1 MLEHVGPCRYPWR
14 MSQREAPQSI
24 CRREVNTI
32 SGRVGT
38 VGSEYGFGNH
48 EARVLLL
55 VIGVVLAV
63 ALGALLLVVG
73 PAADTVTLLPGFT
86 QAQVATSLQGPT
98 NMAFAPEGRIFVT
111 EQNGALRV
119 VEENTQGTTGFS
131 PSPS

>member
-1 MLEHVGPCRYPWR
+1 M
-14 MSQREAPQSI
+14 
-24 CRREVNTI
+24 NTI

-38 VGSEYGFGNH
+38 VGLEYGFGNH

-63 ALGALLLVVG
+63 AFGALLLVG
-73 PAADTVTLLPGFT
+73 PAADTVTPLPGFT
-86 QAQVATSLQGPT
+86 QVQVATSLQGPT

-131 PSPS
+131 LSPS

>member
-1 MLEHVGPCRYPWR
+1 M
-14 MSQREAPQSI
+14 
-24 CRREVNTI
+24 
-32 SGRVGT
+32 
-38 VGSEYGFGNH
+38 
-48 EARVLLL
+48 LL

-98 NMAFAPEGRIFVT
+98 HMAFAPEGRIFVT

-119 VEENTQGTTGFS
+119 VEENPQGTTGFS

>member
-1 MLEHVGPCRYPWR
+1 
-14 MSQREAPQSI
+14 MSQREAPQYI
-24 CRREVNTI
+24 CRREENIT

-48 EARVLLL
+48 EARGLLL

-73 PAADTVTLLPGFT
+73 LAAGAVTLLPGFT
-86 QAQVATSLQGPT
+86 QAQVATGLEGPT
-98 NMAFAPEGRIFVT
+98 SMAFAPDGRIFVT

>member
-1 MLEHVGPCRYPWR
+1 M
-14 MSQREAPQSI
+14 
-24 CRREVNTI
+24 NTI

-73 PAADTVTLLPGFT
+73 PAADTVTPLPGFT
-86 QAQVATSLQGPT
+86 QAQVATSLHSLQGPT
-98 NMAFAPEGRIFVT
+98 NMAFATEGRIFVT

-119 VEENTQGTTGFS
+119 VEENPQGTTRFS